1 MEFIRR
7 NVNGDNK
14 GGSSGGSSG
23 GIVNVTSSSTSLA
36 THTIFGQP
44 FNGTQDVKGDLR
56 DANNIIANG
65 NVSTDGDLIVKGVD
79 EEGVYNGR
87 DLHISKEDD
96 GSHFT
101 SEEAYRFDNDI
112 YCETLYGD
120 VDAENIEATNVNASK
135 VTSTEAEISNA
146 TIDTISADS
155 VSSTKGDY
163 TTLTSQDLR
172 VDTLTVNKSAHFFSL
187 TIDEVKSVGGL
198 MVISPAN
205 AKIEKVEYTN
215 TYTRCFFKAE
225 DGQGNII
232 ANQFVAGDLA
242 VCHTFNV
249 AEDYSFQP
257 TIRYYWRLVIGVGIE
272 DIDGTPYHFI
282 VLSNTECDP
291 NSNDLPKEGDN
302 VALLGNKSDTTRQNA
317 IIISA
322 YNSSYLDRQVVAPAI
337 VQYLGIKT
345 FTLPRYKYNI
355 ISRGVNQFRGNF
367 IFTSGDNVE
376 NVIASIKA
384 STDGIE
390 TKVENLEGEFT

>member
-1 MEFIRR
+1 
-7 NVNGDNK
+7 
-14 GGSSGGSSG
+14 
-23 GIVNVTSSSTSLA
+23 
-36 THTIFGQP
+36 
-44 FNGTQDVKGDLR
+44 
-56 DANNIIANG
+56 
-65 NVSTDGDLIVKGVD
+65 
-79 EEGVYNGR
+79 
-87 DLHISKEDD
+87 
-96 GSHFT
+96 
-101 SEEAYRFDNDI
+101 
-112 YCETLYGD
+112 
-120 VDAENIEATNVNASK
+120 
-135 VTSTEAEISNA
+135 
-146 TIDTISADS
+146 
-155 VSSTKGDY
+155 
-163 TTLTSQDLR
+163 
-172 VDTLTVNKSAHFFSL
+172 
-187 TIDEVKSVGGL
+187 VKSVGGL

-205 AKIEKVEYTN
+205 AKIEKVEHTN

-302 VALLGNKSDTTRQNA
+302 VALLGNRNDSSRQNA

-322 YNSSYLDRQVVAPAI
+322 YNSSYLDRLIAAPSI
-337 VQYLGIKT
+337 VQYKGIRSFSLT
-345 FTLPRYKYNI
+345 PNRVNV
-355 ISRGVNQFRGNF
+355 ISQGINQFKGNF